1 MKKTIILLAAAALL
15 ASCAGNKSAIRHEI
29 ERYATVTV
37 PAPDLS
43 GITENGREVLNL
55 YRFAAYEADAI
66 YWKQY
71 FGDKGAMEGL
81 EDPDARE
88 YAMINYGPWD
98 RFSGK
103 AFVEGFGERPA
114 GVNFYPAGMT
124 ADEFGAAS
132 LRDKE
137 SPYTLIT
144 RDENGALRTEWYHEA
159 YADEITRIA
168 AYLGAA
174 AEITIKPSVRNY
186 LLKKI
191 EGLKTD
197 NYYESDLAW
206 LEMEDSKMDLVIG
219 PNESGDDQLLG
230 LKRSYGALV
239 LLKDPVLTEK
249 LGRYA
254 SLIPELQAELPCDE
268 TYKAFKPGAASDVFV
283 CDALCYAGS
292 YNAGIKEI
300 AINLPY
306 DERVQAERGTR
317 TILLGNVIDAKFNAI
332 MGPVSELFLTEDAP
346 NVTRNAFLVNLAFRE
361 MAHGLGVKETVNGKG
376 TVEQALGSCALT
388 LEEAKANA
396 VGAYL
401 AAATFKFPDL
411 ATYVGRENVIAT
423 FVTSLIRSQ
432 RFGEG
437 EALGRGNMLI
447 LNWLMAKG
455 AISRNGSGKYS
466 VNYDKTFGALGEL
479 SAAILKIQAEGDADA
494 AARLEAE
501 YAVKPASYNED
512 NRIMSLEN
520 IPVDVRF
527 DFQR

>member
-1 MKKTIILLAAAALL
+1 MKKTIILLGIAFAL
-15 ASCAGNKSAIRHEI
+15 ASCGGNRSAIRHEI
-29 ERYATVTV
+29 DHYATVTV

-43 GITENGREVLNL
+43 GITENGKEVLNL

-71 FGDKGAMEGL
+71 FGDKGAMEAL
-81 EDPDARE
+81 EDPQARE

-98 RFSGK
+98 RITGRPFI
-103 AFVEGFGERPA
+103 EGYDERPA
-114 GVNFYPAGMT
+114 GVNFYPSGMT
-124 ADEFGAAS
+124 PEEFAS
-132 LRDKE
+132 APLKDKK
-137 SPYTLIT
+137 SPYTLLS
-144 RDENGALRTEWYHEA
+144 RDDKGNLQTVWYHDA
-159 YADEITRIA
+159 YADEITKIA

-174 AEITIKPSVRNY
+174 AEITIKPSVKNY

-191 EGLKTD
+191 EALKTD
-197 NYYESDLAW
+197 DYYEADLAW

-219 PNESGDDQLLG
+219 PNESNDDQLLG
-230 LKRSYGALV
+230 LKKSYGALV
-239 LLKDPVLTEK
+239 LLKDLALTEK

-254 SLIPELQAELPCDE
+254 SLVPELQKELPCDE
-268 TYKAFKPGAASDVFV
+268 SYKAFTPGTASDIFV

-300 AINLPY
+300 AVNLPY

-332 MGPVSELFLTEDAP
+332 MGPVSELFLIEDAP

-361 MAHGLGVKETVNGKG
+361 MAHGLGVKETLDGRG
-376 TVEQALGSCALT
+376 TVEEALGSYALT

-401 AAATFKFPDL
+401 AAATFKYPDL
-411 ATYVGRENVIAT
+411 STFVGRENVIAT

-447 LNWLMAKG
+447 LNWLLSNG
-455 AISRNGSGKYS
+455 ALSRNGSAKYS
-466 VNYDKTFGALGEL
+466 IDYDKTVDALGSL
-479 SAAILKIQAEGDADA
+479 SAAILRIQAEGDAEA
-494 AARLEAE
+494 AGKLVSE

-512 NRIMSLEN
+512 TRNMSLEN
-520 IPVDVRF
+520 IPIDVRF
-527 DFQR
+527 DFKR